1 MEERAQIDGDHAV
14 EHSEVDRLEGPFAA
28 NAGVVDQDFDRPE
41 RAFGLGPEALDSG
54 VVRYVALN
62 SQRPAAVS
70 LDRGSDRRRAFWI
83 VVVTEGD
90 IRAFG
95 GEGRRDGCADA
106 TTPARDEGLPV
117 LESRRHLQPSIPGTQ
132 VSKRLESLAKTK

>member
-14 EHSEVDRLEGPFAA
+14 EHSQVDRLEGLFSS
-28 NAGVVDQDFDRPE
+28 NAGVVDQDFDWPE

-54 VVRYVALN
+54 VVRHVALN
-62 SQRPAAVS
+62 SQRPAAIS
-70 LDRGSDRRRAFWI
+70 LDRGGDRRRAFWI
-83 VVVTEGD
+83 VVVTHGD

-95 GEGRRDGCADA
+95 GEGRRDGRADA

-117 LESRRHLQPSIPGTQ
+117 LKPSRHVRPSIPGIQ
-132 VSKRLESLAKTK
+132 ASMRRESLAKAK